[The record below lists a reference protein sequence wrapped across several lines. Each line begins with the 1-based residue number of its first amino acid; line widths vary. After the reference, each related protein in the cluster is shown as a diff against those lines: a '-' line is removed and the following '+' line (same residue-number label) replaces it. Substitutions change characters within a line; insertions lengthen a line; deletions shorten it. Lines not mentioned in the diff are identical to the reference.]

1 VEETPDDDGQVSPT
15 PDVKPAA
22 QAAEPEME
30 APPTSVESQ
39 VQSAATDRSEPSPET
54 ETGAASGIS
63 LSELH
68 RLWPKIKSMV
78 GQHNRRTEGLLNTA
92 RIAGL
97 QDNTLFLGF
106 TSDTLKSMMDKETNL
121 NLTCDILEETFGH
134 PVLVKCIVSNS
145 QTSAIPNNLKIDKD
159 GMVGTAT
166 RDLGGKIS
174 KAEELD

>member
-1 VEETPDDDGQVSPT
+1 MPE
-15 PDVKPAA
+15 PA
-22 QAAEPEME
+22 PERD
-30 APPTSVESQ
+30 TD
-39 VQSAATDRSEPSPET
+39 SASE
-54 ETGAASGIS
+54 IS

-68 RLWPKIKSMV
+68 RLWPQIKSKV

-92 RIAGL
+92 KIAGL
-97 QDNTLFLGF
+97 RDNTLFLGF

-121 NLTCDILEETFGH
+121 NLTCDILEETFGY
-134 PVLVKCIVSNS
+134 PILVKCIVSNS
-145 QTSAIPNNLKIDKD
+145 QTSAIPDNLKIDKD